1 MFKLTINTVES
12 GCGDIIVNY
21 ETYFTPFSNVACAHY
36 KQINVCRGVFSCA
49 DIINQS
55 NIKISGCFI

>member
-21 ETYFTPFSNVACAHY
+21 EHISDLFLMLLVLT
-36 KQINVCRGVFSCA
+36 INR
-49 DIINQS
+49 
-55 NIKISGCFI
+55 

>member
-21 ETYFTPFSNVACAHY
+21 EHISHLFLMLLVLT
-36 KQINVCRGVFSCA
+36 INR
-49 DIINQS
+49 
-55 NIKISGCFI
+55 